1 MAALDV
7 GTALTS
13 LRTMLSGL
21 SAWQTICGV
30 SSADEAAKRIHYG
43 AVELDQEEP
52 TSSSNPCIV
61 LDITSLATTWK
72 ANRLHGTAVFEMRV
86 YLEMEEAEKATYGT
100 QYIWIWE
107 QFSAMLDAINGAVGE
122 AGQSMISSLDI
133 PLMPGRLDPDQNG
146 GGSEW
151 NFIISMGV
159 DFI

>member
-7 GTALTS
+7 GTSLAS

-21 SAWQTICGV
+21 SAWQAICGV
-30 SSADEAAKRIHYG
+30 ATSAEAAKRIHYG
-43 AVELDQEEP
+43 AVELDQDEP

-61 LDITSLATTWK
+61 LDITSLSTTWK
-72 ANRLHGTAVFEMRV
+72 ANRLHGTAVFEMRF
-86 YLEMEEAEKATYGT
+86 YLEMPEAEKATYSD

-107 QFSAMLDAINGAVGE
+107 QFSAMLDAINGAVGG
-122 AGQSMISSLDI
+122 AGQSMIDSLEI

-151 NFIISMGV
+151 NFVISMGV

>member
-7 GTALTS
+7 GTALSS

-30 SSADEAAKRIHYG
+30 STSGEAAKKIHYG
-43 AVELDQEEP
+43 AVELEEDEP
-52 TSSSNPCIV
+52 ASNQNPCIV
-61 LDITSLATTWK
+61 MDITSLSTTWK
-72 ANRLHGTAVFEMRV
+72 ANRLHGTAVFELRF
-86 YLEMEEAEKATYGT
+86 YLEMPDAEKNSYGA
-100 QYIWIWE
+100 QYIWIW
-107 QFSAMLDAINGAVGE
+107 QKFSAMLDAINGAVGG
-122 AGQSMISSLDI
+122 AGQSMISTLDI

-151 NFIISMGV
+151 NFVISMGV

>member
-7 GTALTS
+7 GTSLAT

-30 SSADEAAKRIHYG
+30 STSAEAAKRIHYG
-43 AVELDQEEP
+43 AVELDQDEP

-61 LDITSLATTWK
+61 LDITSLSTKWL
-72 ANRLHGTAVFEMRV
+72 ANRLQGTAVFEMRF
-86 YLEMEEAEKATYGT
+86 YLEMPEAEKSTYSV
-100 QYIWIWE
+100 QYIWIWQ
-107 QFSAMLDAINGAVGE
+107 QFSAMLAAINGAVGG
-122 AGQSMISSLDI
+122 AGQSMIDSLDV

-151 NFIISMGV
+151 NFVISMGV

>member
-7 GTALTS
+7 GTSLVS

-30 SSADEAAKRIHYG
+30 STSAEAAKRIHYG
-43 AVELDQEEP
+43 AVELDQDEP

-61 LDITSLATTWK
+61 LDITSLSTQWL
-72 ANRLHGTAVFEMRV
+72 ANRLQGTAVFEMRF
-86 YLEMEEAEKATYGT
+86 YLEMPEAEKATYSV
-100 QYIWIWE
+100 QYIWIWQ
-107 QFSAMLDAINGAVGE
+107 QFSAMLAAINGAVGG
-122 AGQSMISSLDI
+122 AGQSMIDSLDI
-133 PLMPGRLDPDQNG
+133 PLMPGRLDPDVNG

-151 NFIISMGV
+151 NFVISMGV